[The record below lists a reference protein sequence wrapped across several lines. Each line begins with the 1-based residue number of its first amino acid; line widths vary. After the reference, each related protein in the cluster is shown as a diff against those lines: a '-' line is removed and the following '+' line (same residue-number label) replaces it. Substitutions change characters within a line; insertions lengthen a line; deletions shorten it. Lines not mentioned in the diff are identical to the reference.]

1 MSVDRLR
8 GVVDP
13 ETVTAVFDAVD
24 AALDVLVDLSFD
36 ALTTPEWLALVE
48 RCESYAGTCRWL
60 SIS

>member
-1 MSVDRLR
+1 M
-8 GVVDP
+8 DP